1 MVQKLGFS
9 MFSDDGNPFFTGHR
23 RWDSLSQFVIM
34 LLVGVASIVNGF
46 LYAYLVYK
54 NKDHDYD

>member
-1 MVQKLGFS
+1 
-9 MFSDDGNPFFTGHR
+9 
-23 RWDSLSQFVIM
+23 M

-54 NKDHDYD
+54 NKAHDYD